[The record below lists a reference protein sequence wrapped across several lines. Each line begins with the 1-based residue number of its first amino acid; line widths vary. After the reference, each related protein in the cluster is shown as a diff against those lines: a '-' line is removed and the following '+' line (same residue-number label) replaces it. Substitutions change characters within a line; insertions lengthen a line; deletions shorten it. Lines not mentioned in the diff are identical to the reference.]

1 MSIRQP
7 SECRTDGRCS
17 GQYRD
22 PLNMFGT
29 MRVVGVGVECHVER
43 EVMESHDEVLD
54 SFLCMFALHS
64 SEQTYLISHLNGE
77 NGIMIRQAAHETTPA
92 SKSASQY
99 LPPMRFWRPSARHNQ
114 PLNPAR
120 CRVLLVP
127 AYHGKRK
134 EAPAYLRKPGTDTI
148 SPQIRRLLYLVNR
161 AGTAR
166 CVRPDVA
173 MDATD

>member
-1 MSIRQP
+1 MLE
-7 SECRTDGRCS
+7 SE
-17 GQYRD
+17 
-22 PLNMFGT
+22 
-29 MRVVGVGVECHVER
+29 VV
-43 EVMESHDEVLD
+43 ESNNEVLA
-54 SFLCMFALHS
+54 SFLCVFALHS
-64 SEQTYLISHLNGE
+64 SELPRLSDIAPEWRKWHHDKTNSTRDHASIY
-77 NGIMIRQAAHETTPA
+77 RQCA
-92 SKSASQY
+92 
-99 LPPMRFWRPSARHNQ
+99 FGGPSARHNQ
-114 PLNPAR
+114 RLNPAR

-127 AYHGKRK
+127 AYQGKQK